1 MAMLVALSVAGCTM
15 TSARTA
21 RTGMIQFTSPTKRV
35 LLMDPDVQLGEL
47 TASGGV
53 EQRADWTMAA
63 QRFIVGDIQGHFA
76 KGGADVIRPMDP
88 TLREIQLN
96 KLHGRVGR
104 SILTHL
110 FAQSDT
116 NLQLPNKGDALDW
129 TLGPGTND
137 LRMRHAADYALFVYV
152 RDSYT
157 TTGRRAVQALAA
169 VVGAATGVLPIVSS
183 GQQVGFASL
192 VDLRTGEIVWFN
204 LLRSQNGDL
213 RTAQPA
219 QSTVDELIKGIPL

>member
-1 MAMLVALSVAGCTM
+1 M
-15 TSARTA
+15 
-21 RTGMIQFTSPTKRV
+21 KRV
-35 LLMDPDVQLGEL
+35 LLMDPDVELGEL
-47 TASGGV
+47 TAGGEV

-63 QRFIVGDIQGHFA
+63 QGFIVGDIQGHFA
-76 KGGADVIRPMDP
+76 KAGADVVRPMAATP
-88 TLREIQLN
+88 REIQLN

-104 SILTHL
+104 SILVHL

-137 LRMRHAADYALFVYV
+137 LRRRYGADYALFTYV

-169 VVGAATGVLPIVSS
+169 FVGAATGVRPVVSNAE
-183 GQQVGFASL
+183 QTGFASL
-192 VDLRTGEIVWFN
+192 VDLRTGNIVWFN
-204 LLRSQNGDL
+204 VLRSQNGDL
-213 RTAQPA
+213 RTPQPA
-219 QSTVDELIKGIPL
+219 QATVDELIKGIPL